1 MDRFC
6 YLRFMLVCV
15 VLSCLFLAALW
26 SPAGKGLTSWLF
38 YVLCFPVFCRFPKYV
53 LVHIKIKGEMQHK
66 VVFHQGLH
74 YLLRYEQ
81 SLGTEIHHFI
91 EILTG
96 TKTQNE

>member
-53 LVHIKIKGEMQHK
+53 LVHIKIRVKCNIRW
-66 VVFHQGLH
+66 
-74 YLLRYEQ
+74 Y
-81 SLGTEIHHFI
+81 FI
-91 EILTG
+91 RVCTIC
-96 TKTQNE
+96 